1 MARRA
6 LRLVLAGAL
15 LPMAVATPAQ
25 EPRAV
30 PYWASIAAGD
40 ALMRTGP
47 GANYPA
53 IWRYR
58 RADLPV
64 KVLQIHESWRRVQD
78 PDGVQ
83 GWMAAA
89 LLSKRRTAIVIGET
103 RPMLSE
109 PESGAKVSW
118 RAEMGV
124 VGRLSD
130 CKDGWCG
137 FDVKGKKGFI
147 RVEGLWGVEPNEAVD

>member
-1 MARRA
+1 M
-6 LRLVLAGAL
+6 LRGWHRVGFAGVLIAAASIL
-15 LPMAVATPAQ
+15 PAQ

-30 PYWASIAAGD
+30 PYWASISAGD

-53 IWRYR
+53 TWRYR
-58 RADLPV
+58 RADLPM

-89 LLSKRRTAIVIGET
+89 LLSKRRTAIVIGTIRELRAT
-103 RPMLSE
+103 PSTDAKLAWRVE
-109 PESGAKVSW
+109 P
-118 RAEMGV
+118 GV
-124 VGRLSD
+124 VGRIAK
-130 CKDGWCG
+130 CHDGWCD
-137 FDVKGKKGFI
+137 FDVQGKQGYI
-147 RVEGLWGVEPNEAVD
+147 RIEGLWGIEPNEAID